1 MGISKKMFD
10 QEQEKKSVTLE
21 QYLENELKEA
31 EYYAESQKQV
41 LNKIFDSWEKIF
53 SEKSKNTNN

>member
-1 MGISKKMFD
+1 MGISKKMFN
-10 QEQEKKSVTLE
+10 QEQEKKSITLD

-41 LNKIFDSWEKIF
+41 LNKIFDSWDKIF
-53 SEKSKNTNN
+53 AEKSKK

>member
-31 EYYAESQKQV
+31 EYYAESQREV
-41 LNKIFDSWEKIF
+41 LSNIFNSWEEIF
-53 SEKSKNTNN
+53 GEKSKNTNN